1 MMQKT
6 IDTIEEVFHP
16 DEHAPTDDGWC
27 SVVNVGNESVEV
39 TVEMVPQVTVSGYS
53 DASILLR
60 KQLKSTFAGSGVRV
74 Q

>member
-39 TVEMVPQVTVSGYS
+39 TVEMVPQVTVLGYS
-53 DASILLR
+53 DASVLLR